1 MYNGSSD
8 DSDYQREKEYVD
20 WIERDENIKFIDAM
34 KETSK
39 SSYSWNGAPLPDYY
53 GGVTEICVE

>member
-39 SSYSWNGAPLPDYY
+39 SSYS
-53 GGVTEICVE
+53 